1 MLSEQECIKI
11 LNDGD
16 VKFSKEEM
24 QHIRDL
30 LTSLAAIEY
39 EQFKIRIQNK

>member
-16 VKFSKEEM
+16 LKFSKDEM
-24 QHIRDL
+24 LLIRDL
-30 LTSLAAIEY
+30 LQALATIEY
-39 EQFKIRIQNK
+39 EQFIKFSNK